1 MANVLKRLATSVS
14 VWVTLLSAL
23 IAVFIRFRLPFK
35 PNNISLQQQ
44 QRLFTSEE
52 LALYNGTDDSL
63 PILLGIVG
71 SVFDVTKGKS
81 HYGVGGGY
89 NHFAGRFAPMDCIV
103 LCDLSS
109 IL

>member
-44 QRLFTSEE
+44 QVCFHLTHPFLLLSQ
-52 LALYNGTDDSL
+52 LISISL
-63 PILLGIVG
+63 
-71 SVFDVTKGKS
+71 TQ
-81 HYGVGGGY
+81 
-89 NHFAGRFAPMDCIV
+89 
-103 LCDLSS
+103 
-109 IL
+109 